1 MSMEPLG
8 LSVYLSTFE
17 QQRATLETFRGE
29 DILVF
34 LSLHISE
41 EFGEGY
47 CQKAETACRWL
58 RENGFRILADVS
70 PKAAA
75 CFGQEVGQLAEGL
88 GLWALRLDY
97 GFSPE
102 ETCRLAQKFPL
113 ALNASTVS
121 DEVARQVL
129 HCNPNVMA
137 MHNFYPR
144 PETGLDRGY
153 LLSRTKALQA
163 LGLRVL
169 AFVPGDTAFRGPLR
183 LGLPTLEEH
192 RGLPPSAGYA
202 DLMIRCGMD
211 GVFAADPGVSPAEV
225 ARVGRYCRE
234 GVWELPAELLPECAS
249 LYGRVFTNRPDSPG
263 RLIRFA
269 ESREYSCFGGEVT
282 PMPPAPRGR
291 GAVTM
296 DNSGYGRYSGE
307 IQLIRSNL
315 PPDPRVNVIGRL
327 APGYE
332 LLADCIL
339 PGGKFALTPW
349 ESEAAL

>member
-1 MSMEPLG
+1 MSIEPLG

-17 QQRATLETFRGE
+17 QQRATLEKLRGE
-29 DILVF
+29 AVPIF

-58 RENGFRILADVS
+58 TENGFRIIADVS

-75 CFGQEVGQLAEGL
+75 CFGGQDVAQLAERL
-88 GLWALRLDY
+88 GIWALRLDY
-97 GFSPE
+97 GFSTE
-102 ETCRLAQKFPL
+102 EMCRLAQKLPL
-113 ALNASTVS
+113 VLNASTVS
-121 DEVARQVL
+121 DEVVCRVL
-129 HCNPNVMA
+129 RCNPHVMA

-153 LLSRTKALQA
+153 LTSRTKALQA

-169 AFVPGDTAFRGPLR
+169 AFVPGDTAFRGPLH

-192 RGLPPSAGYA
+192 RGLPPSVGYA

-211 GVFAADPGVSPAEV
+211 GVFAADPGVSPAEIE
-225 ARVGRYCRE
+225 RIGRYCRQ
-234 GVWELPAELLPECAS
+234 GVWELPARLLPECSS
-249 LYGRVFTNRPDSPG
+249 LYGQVFTSRPDSPG

-269 ESREYSCFGGEVT
+269 ESREYSCFGGDVAPLPPT
-282 PMPPAPRGR
+282 PRNR

-307 IQLIRSNL
+307 IQLIRSDL
-315 PPDPRVNVIGRL
+315 PPDPRVNVIGHL
-327 APGYE
+327 TPGYE

-339 PGGKFALTPW
+339 PGGKFALVPQG
-349 ESEAAL
+349 

>member
-1 MSMEPLG
+1 MSIEPLG
-8 LSVYLSTFE
+8 LSVYISTFE
-17 QQRATLETFRGE
+17 QQRVALEALRGG
-29 DILVF
+29 DVPIF

-41 EFGEGY
+41 EFGEAY

-58 RENGFRILADVS
+58 TGNGFRIIADVS
-70 PKAAA
+70 PKAAV
-75 CFGQEVGQLAEGL
+75 CFGEQDVAQLAERL
-88 GLWALRLDY
+88 GIWALRLDY
-97 GFSPE
+97 GFSAE
-102 ETCRLAQKFPL
+102 ETCRLAQKLPL
-113 ALNASTVS
+113 VLNASTVS
-121 DEVARQVL
+121 DEVACQALR
-129 HCNPNVMA
+129 CNRSVMA

-153 LLSRTKALQA
+153 LTARTKALQA

-169 AFVPGDTAFRGPLR
+169 AFVPGDTAFRGPLH

-192 RGLPPSAGYA
+192 RGLPPSVGYA
-202 DLMIRCGMD
+202 DLMLRCGMD
-211 GVFAADPGVSPAEV
+211 GVFAADPGVSQAEIQ
-225 ARVGRYCRE
+225 RTGRYCRQ
-234 GVWELPAELLPECAS
+234 GVWELPARLLPECSS

-269 ESREYSCFGGEVT
+269 ESREYSCFGGDVA
-282 PMPPAPRGR
+282 PLPPAPRKR

-307 IQLIRSNL
+307 IQLMRDEL
-315 PPDPRVNVIGRL
+315 PPDPRVNVIGQL

-339 PGGKFALTPW
+339 PGGRFALVPQG
-349 ESEAAL
+349 